1 VGGNDDGSRT
11 SRDGRRA
18 VALAAIGLFAI
29 AVVGAAPRSPF
40 QPLLTP
46 GGQPHGPLT
55 AIATWVGL
63 DRIPGNP
70 VLSVGVVVLAV
81 AVLGFLSLLRA
92 TFHGR
97 VGLGAVAG
105 LVIGAHALLL
115 GLPLLFSRDVYSYA
129 YYGRIEGWYG
139 GNPYVQT
146 PLDFPGDPLWRF
158 VGSIWVGTHA
168 VYGPVWS
175 ALSGGLSTWLRARP
189 ASQVDAY
196 RMLALLSSL
205 ATCVVIVWTV
215 RRLWPQRTA
224 FALAAFGANPVVVF
238 HSVASGHNDVLVALS
253 IAAAFAFVVSRREMP
268 AVALLTLGALIK
280 APAALP
286 LVLLLVWCIAR
297 RDREERW
304 RVAATHVGLSVA
316 ITVAFAAPFFQWRDP
331 TLGIL
336 ELAGH
341 SGWLS
346 PSAVGSHVLD
356 ALTFHTLGWVVRV
369 VAGAVLIVW
378 IWRLSAAV
386 WRRTTGT
393 DVAGAPVMTSRE
405 QAATWGWA
413 LMLLM
418 LLGPVLLPWYITWAL
433 PLAWV
438 LPRTPRTTLIAVS
451 SILGA
456 TLWSTEAMR
465 YPGAFTLNVIV
476 GNWIAVPVIL
486 ALLIALIRDLSS
498 RIQTG
503 ALFED
508 DIGLRE
514 PPPLAA
520 EVEGEQPI
528 AEPAG
533 QGAG

>member
-1 VGGNDDGSRT
+1 L
-11 SRDGRRA
+11 
-18 VALAAIGLFAI
+18 ALAAFGLFAM
-29 AVVGAAPRSPF
+29 AVVGAAPRSPY
-40 QPLLTP
+40 QPLLTS

-55 AIATWVGL
+55 SLATWLRL

-70 VLSVGVVVLAV
+70 VLLVGVAVLVLAV
-81 AVLGFLSLLRA
+81 VGFLLLLRA
-92 TFHGR
+92 TFRGQVR
-97 VGLGAVAG
+97 LGAVAA
-105 LVIGAHALLL
+105 LVIGAHGLVLA
-115 GLPLLFSRDVYSYA
+115 LPLLYSRDVYSYA

-146 PLDFPGDPLWRF
+146 PLDYPNDPLWKF
-158 VGSIWVGTHA
+158 VGSIWVSTRA
-168 VYGPVWS
+168 VYGPAWS

-196 RMLALLSSL
+196 RIIALLASL
-205 ATCVVIVWTV
+205 ATCAVIVWTV

-238 HSVASGHNDVLVALS
+238 HSVASGHNDLLVALT
-253 IAAAFAFVVSRREMP
+253 IAGAFAFVVSRRELP
-268 AVALLTLGALIK
+268 AVALLTLGMLIK
-280 APAALP
+280 ATAGLP

-297 RDREERW
+297 RPREQRW
-304 RVAATHVGLSVA
+304 RIALTHVGLAVA
-316 ITVAFAAPFFQWRDP
+316 ITVVFAVPFFQWQDP
-331 TLGIL
+331 TLGML

-341 SGWLS
+341 SGWLA
-346 PSAVGSHVLD
+346 PAAVGSHLLD
-356 ALTFHTLGWVVRV
+356 MLTFHTLGWVVRV
-369 VAGAVLIVW
+369 LAGLVLVRW
-378 IWRLSAAV
+378 ISRLSIAV

-393 DVAGAPVMTSRE
+393 DVAGAPVMSPRE

-418 LLGPVLLPWYITWAL
+418 LLGPVLLPWYVTWAL

-438 LPRTPRTTLIAVS
+438 LPKTPRTTLLAVS

-465 YPGAFTLNVIV
+465 YPGAFTLNVFV
-476 GNWIAVPVIL
+476 GNWIAVPIIL
-486 ALLIALIRDLSS
+486 ALLIALIRDLRS
-498 RIQTG
+498 RIETG

-508 DIGLRE
+508 EIGLEE
-514 PPPLAA
+514 PPPVTAQ
-520 EVEGEQPI
+520 VEGEQPI